1 LKLEVGPI
9 HYPACINHSE
19 EVSAQIRVLKLVVR
33 LVKDL
38 FQLTQPD
45 GTPVSL
51 NEYKFDLALPFPL
64 ALDDGEAYANSAG
77 CSKCDLESWF
87 NFTDSIDLLLFKSI

>member
-1 LKLEVGPI
+1 M
-9 HYPACINHSE
+9 
-19 EVSAQIRVLKLVVR
+19 
-33 LVKDL
+33 
-38 FQLTQPD
+38 TQPG

-51 NEYKFDLALPFPL
+51 DEYKFDLALVFPDV
-64 ALDDGEAYANSAG
+64 LDDGQAYANSAG